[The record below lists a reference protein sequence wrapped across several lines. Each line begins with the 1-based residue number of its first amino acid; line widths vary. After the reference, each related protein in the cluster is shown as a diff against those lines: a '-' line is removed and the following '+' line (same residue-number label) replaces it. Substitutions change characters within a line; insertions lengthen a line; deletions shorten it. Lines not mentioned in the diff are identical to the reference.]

1 MLHPIVAQM
10 SLSPEQEPAVHERG
24 RDVVVTAGAGTGKT
38 RTLVARYL
46 ALLADGLPLRSVVAI
61 TFTRKAAREMRNRVR
76 AEARRYLERDDLSEE
91 ERQRWQGL
99 YSELDAARIGT
110 IHSLCTEILLS
121 HPAEAEV
128 DPRFEVLEEGQTNI
142 LRGRAV
148 AEALAWAADDLDV
161 VELFDL
167 LGERRL
173 RGSIDRL
180 VQCRLD
186 VEQALDQL
194 PEDVLGHWQQALA
207 EGQERVLN
215 QLLGMAAWDDAV
227 DVLQNN
233 AATNPDDRME
243 IQRRAVLEAVLGAVG
258 SLADRLASLGRLNEI
273 NLSGGSYKAW
283 LGGKGQLAEV
293 KSALRSLRELWKS
306 QSSLLELTLTPLDEE
321 LAQSLPALSAFFSF
335 ACQRYDAF
343 KRERNVLDFDDLEYD
358 ALHLLEENG
367 SVLKR
372 WQGEVLAILV
382 DEFQDTNGR
391 QRDLVNLLNGGLG
404 RLFVVGD
411 AKQSIYRFRGADV
424 TVFRAERERIK
435 GEEGAVLDIDVCYRA
450 HRDLVEGLN
459 NLLRPVLGEEA
470 DAHRPWAEPFAS
482 LRHHREAPGPGFV
495 PAHVELHL
503 TVGTKGGGAL
513 DRAADALAAR
523 LLELVE
529 GDEVQI
535 EVDDQ
540 LVPLD
545 YGHIAILCRASTSFG
560 AYEDALERAGV
571 PFLTVAG
578 RGFYTRPEV
587 RDLLNALQALA
598 DPTDDLALAG
608 LLRSPAM
615 ALSDAGLY
623 QLCQMCRNTEP
634 TGSLWAV
641 LQEPDKG
648 LLGDENLRAR
658 RAAAIIDDL
667 HHRVGRTSVA
677 DVIKAFVDATDY
689 RAALIQSGQARGAR
703 NVAKLLSDA
712 HTSGIVGVGEFV
724 EYVNGLRDTGTREG
738 EARATAEGA
747 VQIMSV
753 HAAKGLE
760 FPVVVI
766 GDATYG
772 GGGRSSVLVD
782 GDLGVLL
789 PVKDEE
795 DELPAVYRL
804 GKDRSDDQEDAES
817 DRLLY
822 VAATRARE
830 KLILSGIIGLKK
842 DGSISKLGGWLGKL
856 NAPEGL
862 TLDSTRIDYDEEGSG
877 AHRVDLQVDE
887 TPVSCTI
894 YEPEY
899 AVDYPPRETKSEAQH
914 PERLPPPL
922 LEPVLAGQE
931 QVDQRTKD
939 RDRRPPQRVWR
950 VVPTGPKPQAPR
962 WVVGL
967 LVHEALA
974 AWRFPEDGFEAW
986 VLARARQH
994 GIADSA
1000 QLKDAASQSKKL
1012 LRRFREHE
1020 LYEEMNGAELRQ
1032 HEVPYS
1038 RTVDGRVENGII
1050 DALYSQDGSWTIVE
1064 FKTDEVKD
1072 QAELK
1077 RLLEEVDYL
1086 AQAQRYVAAV
1096 EHLLGERA
1104 RSILCLLNYAG
1115 GVHLLDPLE
1124 GAEGKGSDTT

>member
-10 SLSPEQEPAVHERG
+10 SLSPEQEPAVRERG

-46 ALLADGLPLRSVVAI
+46 ALLADGLLLRSVVAI

-76 AEARRYLERDDLSEE
+76 AEARKYLERDDLSAE

-110 IHSLCTEILLS
+110 IHSLCTEILRT
-121 HPAEAEV
+121 HPAEARV

-148 AEALAWAADDLDV
+148 DEALAWAADDEQAV
-161 VELFDL
+161 TLFAL
-167 LGERRL
+167 LGEREL
-173 RGSIDRL
+173 RRTLDIL
-180 VQCRLD
+180 VERRLD
-186 VEQALDQL
+186 VEEALSQL
-194 PEDVLGHWQQALA
+194 PRDVLGHWQRALI
-207 EGQERVLN
+207 GRQEQVLN
-215 QLLGMAAWDDAV
+215 GLLATPWWVQGVAT
-227 DVLQNN
+227 LQESR
-233 AATNPDDRME
+233 AIKADDRAE
-243 IQRRAVLEAVLGAVG
+243 IQRRAALEAVLGATG
-258 SLADRLASLGRLNEI
+258 PLADKLASLGYLSEI
-273 NLSGGSYKAW
+273 NLSGGSAKGW
-283 LGGKGQLAEV
+283 PGGKAQLAEV
-293 KSALRSLRELWKS
+293 KTALRSLRDLWKS
-306 QSSLLELTLTPLDEE
+306 QSPLLELRVTPLDEE
-321 LAQSLPALSAFFSF
+321 LAGALPALKALFSF
-335 ACQRYDAF
+335 ACQRYETF
-343 KRERNVLDFDDLEYD
+343 KRERNALDFDDLEYG
-358 ALHLLEENG
+358 ALRLLEEKG
-367 SVLKR
+367 SVLEQ
-372 WQGEVLAILV
+372 WQDEVQAILV

-391 QRDLVNLLNGGLG
+391 QRDLVNLLNGDLG

-435 GEEGAVLDIDVCYRA
+435 AEGGAVLEIDVCYRA

-459 NLLRPVLGEEA
+459 DLLRPVLGEEA
-470 DAHRPWAEPFAS
+470 DGHRPWAEPFAP
-482 LRHHREAPGPGFV
+482 LRHFREAAGPGFV

-503 TVGTKGGGAL
+503 TVGSKAGGAL

-523 LLELVE
+523 LEQLVE
-529 GDEVQI
+529 GGDVQI
-535 EVDDQ
+535 EVDGQ
-540 LVPLD
+540 LVPLE

-560 AYEDALERAGV
+560 AYGDALERAGV

-615 ALSDAGLY
+615 ALSDAALY
-623 QLCQMCRNTEP
+623 ELCEKRRSTE
-634 TGSLWAV
+634 GAISLWDV
-641 LQEPDKG
+641 LLGSENV
-648 LLGDENLRAR
+648 LLGDDGLRAR
-658 RAAAIIDDL
+658 RAVGIISEL

-677 DVIKAFVDATDY
+677 DVIKAFLEATDY
-689 RAALIQSGQARGAR
+689 RAALIQAGQARGAR
-703 NVAKLLSDA
+703 NVAKLLADA

-760 FPVVVI
+760 FPLVVI

-772 GGGRSSVLVD
+772 RRGGNSVLVD
-782 GDLGVLL
+782 GELGVLL
-789 PVKDEE
+789 PLKDEE

-804 GKDRSDDQEDAES
+804 GKERSDDQEETES

-830 KLILSGIIGLKK
+830 KLILSGIIGLKG
-842 DGSISKLGGWLGKL
+842 DGSPSRLGGWLGKL
-856 NAPEGL
+856 SGAEGL
-862 TLDSTRIDYDEEGSG
+862 TLASIRIDHDEEGSG
-877 AHRVDLQVDE
+877 AHGVEMQVGD

-894 YEPEY
+894 YEPGY
-899 AVDYPPRETKSEAQH
+899 TWDHPLRETAPEAEQ
-914 PERLPPPL
+914 PQRLPPPL
-922 LEPVLAGQE
+922 LEGVAALKE

-950 VVPTGPKPQAPR
+950 VVPGGLKPQAPR
-962 WVVGL
+962 WVVGS
-967 LVHEALA
+967 LVHEALGR
-974 AWRFPEDGFEAW
+974 WRFPADGFEGW
-986 VLARARQH
+986 VEARARQH
-994 GIADSA
+994 GIADPR
-1000 QLKDAASQSKKL
+1000 QLMHAASETKKL
-1012 LRRFREHE
+1012 LRRFQDHE
-1020 LYEEMNGAELRQ
+1020 LFEEMDGADRRL

-1050 DALYSQDGSWTIVE
+1050 DALYLRDGSWTLVE
-1064 FKTDEVKD
+1064 FKTDEVRD
-1072 QAELK
+1072 EADLE
-1077 RLLEEVDYL
+1077 RLLAEEDYL

-1096 EHLLGERA
+1096 EHLLGERP

-1115 GVHLLDPLE
+1115 GVRLLDPVE
-1124 GAEGKGSDTT
+1124 GVAGKGRPTT